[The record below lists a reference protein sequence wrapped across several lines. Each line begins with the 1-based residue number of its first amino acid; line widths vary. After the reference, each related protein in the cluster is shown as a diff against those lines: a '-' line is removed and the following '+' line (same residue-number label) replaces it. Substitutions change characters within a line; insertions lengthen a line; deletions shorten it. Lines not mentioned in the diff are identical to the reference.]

1 MVGVSCDVTWLV
13 REILRVRLC
22 KLAGSL
28 SLVRSML
35 HPHDSMVF
43 RVSLIGQRYT
53 SLSCRTGTKT
63 EALTDKEE

>member
-1 MVGVSCDVTWLV
+1 MHEAVVSVKCNVTWLV

-28 SLVRSML
+28 SRVLSML
-35 HPHDSMVF
+35 QPHDSMVF

-53 SLSCRTGTKT
+53 SLSCRIST
-63 EALTDKEE
+63 ET